1 VEPLPVALHGVVVDV
16 RYEKKVL
23 LSFALLYVA
32 VDGVDGAVFTGEVHS
47 LIYPKAVWCLV
58 RVEVCVDEVFSH
70 AYTMEPSVEE
80 GFQHKEPALG
90 IGHRDVHGPAEKVA

>member
-1 VEPLPVALHGVVVDV
+1 VDV
-16 RYEKKVL
+16 GYEEEVL

-32 VDGVDGAVFTGEVHS
+32 VDGVDGAVFAGEVHS

-58 RVEVCVDEVFSH
+58 RVEVCVDEVFAH

-90 IGHRDVHGPAEKVA
+90 VWDRNVHGPAEQMA